1 MRFRERFASWF
12 RKEAFPASKTD
23 NVIVMQQEIPWNAE
37 QMAFWSDIN
46 LKRDTQLDPLTNESW
61 EQRYRYRI
69 MMAEPT
75 VKAAYIGKVGS
86 VCSQELRVNPPRYAS
101 NNQHAKDIADFVQH
115 NLTGPSGTSYE
126 PIWEIGSGLGIEGF
140 SVCEKLFDYSRTG
153 FYRGKW
159 TLDRLKA
166 KDTRYIQIETDRYRN
181 VTGLFSSRAGQ
192 SNIPFDPA
200 DFVIATYL
208 PFFGNPHGWSD
219 FRASYRA
226 VELIKNALELRTQ
239 TLAKNVGPYLV
250 AKVSDI
256 RLKDQVAAELKRAR
270 ANGYLVTTQGTD
282 LQLIDLA
289 SRGTTE
295 FQQAIDDLRKEIA
308 IGIQGAFLQML
319 EGTGTDNRGNS
330 QVQKDTSEIFAWL
343 YSATITAA
351 INRQIVPDLVIPNY
365 GPDAPIPIVQL
376 GAINPADI
384 LADLAIDRLL
394 LVDLGLDLS
403 AEDVYKRSNRK
414 SPMNDADRLPGRKQQ
429 APTAAPTGGALPMP
443 FSETSGTSEPTGENP
458 SEPDDEKKK

>member
-1 MRFRERFASWF
+1 MTFRERFASYF
-12 RKEAFPASKTD
+12 RSKVYPASKTD
-23 NVIVMQQEIPWNAE
+23 NTIRMNEEVPWNHE
-37 QMAFWSDIN
+37 QMAFWNDVQLRKDN
-46 LKRDTQLDPLTNESW
+46 QLDPLTNESW
-61 EQRYRYRI
+61 EQRLRYRL

-86 VCSQELRVNPPRYAS
+86 VCSQELRVNPPRYAA
-101 NNQHAKDIADFVQH
+101 NNPYAKEIADFVQH

-140 SVCEKLFDYSRTG
+140 SVCEKLIDYQSRG

-159 TLDRLKA
+159 TLERLKA
-166 KDTRYIQIETDRYRN
+166 KDTRYIQLETDRFRN

-200 DFVIATYL
+200 DFVICSYL
-208 PFFGNPHGWSD
+208 PFFSNPHGWSD
-219 FRASYRA
+219 FRSSYRA

-250 AKVSDI
+250 AKVAD
-256 RLKDQVAAELKRAR
+256 RRFADKVAAELKRAR
-270 ANGYLVTTQGTD
+270 ANGYLVLTDNTD

-330 QVQKDTSEIFAWL
+330 QVQKETSEIFAWL
-343 YSATITAA
+343 YSVTITQA
-351 INRQIVPDLVIPNY
+351 INRQIIPDLVFPNY
-365 GPDAPIPIVQL
+365 GPDAPLPVAQL

-394 LVDLGLDLS
+394 NVEIGLDLS
-403 AEDVYKRSNRK
+403 AEDLYKRGNRK
-414 SPMNDADRLPGRKQQ
+414 PPMNDADRIPGKKQ
-429 APTAAPTGGALPMP
+429 ATTAPTGGALPMP
-443 FSETSGTSEPTGENP
+443 FSETSSTSTEVET
-458 SEPDDEKKK
+458 DDEKKK